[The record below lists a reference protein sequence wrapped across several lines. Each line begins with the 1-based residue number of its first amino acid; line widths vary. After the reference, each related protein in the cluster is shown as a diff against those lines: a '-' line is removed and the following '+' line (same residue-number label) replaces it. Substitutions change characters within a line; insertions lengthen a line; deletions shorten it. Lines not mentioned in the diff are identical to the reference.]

1 MYNIRQKIEFL
12 CLWHYNDEANKHQV
26 LTNEQRHEKNL
37 FMPYA
42 NNKGADQPAHPMV
55 FAFKWTL
62 NFPGRLYFLFQLVRM
77 KTNNWIFVNLQSGI
91 LVWYIQS
98 LPLFVFISTRFILK
112 SLYQQASW
120 TFCLCVLNNVFKWQL
135 IFQTDMFFFLCL

>member
-55 FAFKWTL
+55 LAFK
-62 NFPGRLYFLFQLVRM
+62 
-77 KTNNWIFVNLQSGI
+77 
-91 LVWYIQS
+91 
-98 LPLFVFISTRFILK
+98 
-112 SLYQQASW
+112 
-120 TFCLCVLNNVFKWQL
+120 
-135 IFQTDMFFFLCL
+135 